1 MQTHGGREYPLPP
14 RCAACDGFTLH
25 GGTAVGD
32 RDRDGLERLCRYVA
46 RPALGAHRLHH
57 RPDGL
62 VALTLKTPWHDG
74 TTSLL
79 LTPEELVERLAAL
92 VPPPRAHTVTY
103 HGVLASR
110 SPWRARIAPTPPP
123 PPPEA
128 RLRLTHTPAPV
139 PARWRSW
146 AELLARV
153 FLVDGWACP
162 RCKLRM
168 RFRAVV
174 WPPAAGTVLR
184 DLHRSARGPP
194 LTLPAPTP

>member
-1 MQTHGGREYPLPP
+1 M
-14 RCAACDGFTLH
+14 
-25 GGTAVGD
+25 
-32 RDRDGLERLCRYVA
+32 
-46 RPALGAHRLHH
+46 
-57 RPDGL
+57 
-62 VALTLKTPWHDG
+62 
-74 TTSLL
+74 
-79 LTPEELVERLAAL
+79 
-92 VPPPRAHTVTY
+92 TY

-162 RCKLRM
+162 RCKRRM